1 MAQVGGMKKIRIIS
15 ALEQFLRFDDSL
27 NASDLLRAR
36 AVYMIAGVF
45 TLSQVFNI
53 FLMTK
58 VHGGW
63 VLDHWVSTIVVG
75 CLITSV
81 LLLRYS
87 KNFTAYGAFYA
98 TLILLGIAITATP
111 DGTGINSTLVPL
123 IIAGA
128 VTTACMS
135 NWKVVA
141 VYSALAFGLIW
152 WLYAVSISQ
161 IAMPSVVME
170 AYTLNLL
177 MRAVQ
182 ATIALSIVS
191 ATIILFSITM
201 NNLFDLLEK
210 NIDLAKRAD
219 LAKSNFLAN
228 MSHELRTPLNGVIGM
243 AGLLKGTSMTP
254 VQEKYV
260 DIIDGCS
267 TGLVTIINDVLDLSK
282 LDSGNVEFNLE
293 SFDLRKVLESLV
305 ALNQAAVLER
315 KSHLTL
321 HWDENL
327 PRYILSDEARW
338 RQIANNLIGNAVKF
352 TSAGEIDVI
361 VKARPMSPE
370 SGLTEICLFV
380 RDTGVGISEEDL
392 DRVFNRFEQIDNR
405 LSTETTGTGLGL
417 AITQNLIEKL
427 DGRISVQS
435 TLGVGTM
442 FVVQLPVQI
451 DSRAGDPVKDS
462 AIRAA

>member
-1 MAQVGGMKKIRIIS
+1 
-15 ALEQFLRFDDSL
+15 
-27 NASDLLRAR
+27 
-36 AVYMIAGVF
+36 
-45 TLSQVFNI
+45 
-53 FLMTK
+53 
-58 VHGGW
+58 
-63 VLDHWVSTIVVG
+63 
-75 CLITSV
+75 
-81 LLLRYS
+81 
-87 KNFTAYGAFYA
+87 
-98 TLILLGIAITATP
+98 
-111 DGTGINSTLVPL
+111 
-123 IIAGA
+123 
-128 VTTACMS
+128 
-135 NWKVVA
+135 
-141 VYSALAFGLIW
+141 
-152 WLYAVSISQ
+152 
-161 IAMPSVVME
+161 
-170 AYTLNLL
+170 
-177 MRAVQ
+177 
-182 ATIALSIVS
+182 
-191 ATIILFSITM
+191 
-201 NNLFDLLEK
+201 
-210 NIDLAKRAD
+210 
-219 LAKSNFLAN
+219 
-228 MSHELRTPLNGVIGM
+228 M

-305 ALNQAAVLER
+305 ALNQAAVMER

-352 TSAGEIDVI
+352 TSAGQIDVI

-451 DSRAGDPVKDS
+451 DSRAVDPVKDS